1 MIPSLR
7 HSRLPRRAAAVLA
20 FLGLLAAAQ
29 RSWAADGLEYQ
40 VKAAFLYNFAKF
52 VKWPPDAFEGPGD
65 PVTFCVV
72 GADPFGEVLDTVVE
86 GETLEG
92 RRLVVHRTRE
102 ISELRDC
109 HVVFVP
115 RSERARQERILE
127 TLRNRGVLTVGEA
140 DGFLTGG
147 GMIRFVLEQN
157 KVRFDI
163 SHEAVESSGLNL
175 SSKLLRLARRIYSSA
190 DPGEMQ

>member
-1 MIPSLR
+1 M
-7 HSRLPRRAAAVLA
+7 
-20 FLGLLAAAQ
+20 LAAAE
-29 RSWAADGLEYQ
+29 RSRAADDLEYQ

-52 VKWPPDAFEGPGD
+52 VEWPPDAFEGAGD

-86 GETLEG
+86 GESLAG
-92 RRLVVHRTRE
+92 RRLTVHRTRDLG
-102 ISELRDC
+102 ELRDC

-115 RSERARQERILE
+115 RSERGRQERILDF
-127 TLRNRGVLTVGEA
+127 LRNRSVLTVGEA

-163 SHEAVESSGLNL
+163 SLEATESSGLKM
-175 SSKLLRLARRIYSSA
+175 SSKLLRLARKIYSPQA
-190 DPGEMQ
+190 GQGVIQ